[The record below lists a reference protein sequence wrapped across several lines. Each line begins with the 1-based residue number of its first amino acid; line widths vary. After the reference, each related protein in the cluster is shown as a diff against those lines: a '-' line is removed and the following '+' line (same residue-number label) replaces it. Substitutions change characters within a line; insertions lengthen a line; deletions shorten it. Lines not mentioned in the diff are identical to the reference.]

1 MVEREGGAGICTPHL
16 TQACELNQP
25 SRLPTLGKRL
35 AFLRPEPPSS
45 CLILF
50 KYDDLKD
57 SQQMH
62 ASNVGPCPRQKA
74 GVG

>member
-1 MVEREGGAGICTPHL
+1 MQHL

-25 SRLPTLGKRL
+25 SRLPMLGKRL

-50 KYDDLKD
+50 KYLIFVKYLKD
-57 SQQMH
+57 SQQTH